1 MISILYILDI
11 IFALISTF
19 VNLSKGAWFESN
31 NIKGI
36 SAIIHWI
43 LLIVLIVLAIIYYSW
58 IHLIIMVIVDLIVSW
73 IFSYIIITYLYKGK
87 I

>member
-1 MISILYILDI
+1 MITILYVLNIV
-11 IFALISTF
+11 FALVSTF
-19 VNLSKGAWFESN
+19 INLSKGSWFESN
-31 NIKGI
+31 NVKGI

-43 LLIVLIVLAIIYYSW
+43 VLLVLIILSVIYYSW
-58 IHLIIMVIVDLIVSW
+58 IHLIIMIVVDLIVSW